1 MMTEVVEI
9 MMGSYEEIKG
19 SLRIRL
25 YNKDKELNEG
35 TISRSAEPYGFEDL
49 VIVPVIEVET
59 EKGEQI
65 AAAPVVRGMVERWG
79 VTEDEVVET
88 ALAKMNYKIK
98 SMTEMLME
106 MMGGYIPSEMKEDM
120 PSPEDETMWVVT
132 TYNQIYGAGA
142 VIAAREALT
151 EMFPKG
157 YVVLPSSVHEVII
170 LPITD
175 EFTDEYLKEMV
186 NQVNTNVLED
196 KDYLATNVY
205 RFEATA

>member
-1 MMTEVVEI
+1 MMMDVI
-9 MMGSYEEIKG
+9 NAMMGSYEEIKG

-25 YNKDKELNEG
+25 YNKDKKLDKG
-35 TISRSAEPYGFEDL
+35 TIRRSAEQYGFEDL

-59 EKGEQI
+59 EKEGQI
-65 AAAPVVRGMVERWG
+65 AAAPVVHEMVEKWG
-79 VTEDEVVET
+79 VTEDAVIET
-88 ALAKMNYKIK
+88 ALAKTDYKIK

-106 MMGGYIPSEMKEDM
+106 MMGESIPSEMKEDL
-120 PSPEDETMWVVT
+120 PSPEEEKMWVVT

-142 VIAAREALT
+142 VIAARKKLAK
-151 EMFPKG
+151 MFPKG

-186 NQVNTNVLED
+186 NQVNTNVLDD

-205 RFEATA
+205 RFEAIA